1 MRTDELKQ
9 RADTLADKVL
19 DLAKNHPMSWAIIL
33 AWTAG
38 AFALGAL
45 IF

>member
-1 MRTDELKQ
+1 MGTSELKQ

-33 AWTAG
+33 GWTTG
-38 AFALGAL
+38 AFVLGAW